1 MKKRFIFQLS
11 QLYTNEDVDFLNK
24 IERHCQHFQEKKKRF
39 EGFNPNFYDLIHTG
53 ELMVG
58 DIVNPFDEVKVYEL
72 VVNGKSRDELR
83 SEYVQLFSTHHM
95 KVFDKAFVL
104 RLIWELE

>member
-11 QLYTNEDVDFLNK
+11 QLYTREDVDFLNK
-24 IERHCQHFQEKKKRF
+24 IERHCQHFQEKKKHF

-72 VVNGKSRDELR
+72 VVNGKSQDELR
-83 SEYVQLFSTHHM
+83 SEYVQLFSTHNM

-104 RLIWELE
+104 RLIWELD